1 MARILVVDDESDLV
15 DYLAGELKF
24 AGFQTDTAY
33 NGVEAILK
41 VLDHTPNVVLM
52 DVRMPK
58 LDGINALKII
68 RRIAPELP
76 VLMFTGQAG
85 QGDMYEATRLGAFTC
100 LLKPIAI
107 EDLLNV
113 LQQVLVQTPNKKI
126 DILHFN

>member
-1 MARILVVDDESDLV
+1 MTRILVVDDESDLV
-15 DYLAGELKF
+15 DYLAGELQL
-24 AGFQTDTAY
+24 AGFQTDTAN
-33 NGVEAILK
+33 NGVEAVLK
-41 VLDHTPNVVLM
+41 VLDHIPNVVLM

-68 RRIAPELP
+68 RRIAPDLP

-100 LLKPIAI
+100 LLKPVAI

-113 LQQVLVQTPNKKI
+113 LEQSLTHTNKKTDKI
-126 DILHFN
+126 RFN

>member
-1 MARILVVDDESDLV
+1 MTRILVVDDESDLV
-15 DYLAGELKF
+15 DYLVDELQF
-24 AGFQTDTAY
+24 AGFQTDFA
-33 NGVEAILK
+33 NDGVEAILK
-41 VLDHTPNVVLM
+41 VLDRIPDVILM

-100 LLKPIAI
+100 LLKPVAI

-113 LQQVLVQTPNKKI
+113 LQQVLTHTSKKANV
-126 DILHFN
+126 LHFN

>member
-1 MARILVVDDESDLV
+1 MTRILVVDDESDLV
-15 DYLAGELKF
+15 DYLAAELQF
-24 AGFQTDTAY
+24 TGFQTDTAN
-33 NGVEAILK
+33 NGVEAVLK
-41 VLDHTPNVVLM
+41 VLDHTPDIILM

-100 LLKPIAI
+100 LLKPVAV
-107 EDLLNV
+107 EDLLSV
-113 LQQVLVQTPNKKI
+113 IRQALTHTNKKV
-126 DILHFN
+126 DVFRFN

>member
-1 MARILVVDDESDLV
+1 MTRILVVDDESDLV
-15 DYLAGELKF
+15 DYLASELQF
-24 AGFQTDTAY
+24 AGFQTDTAN
-33 NGVEAILK
+33 NGVEAVIK
-41 VLDHTPNVVLM
+41 VLDRVPDVVLM

-100 LLKPIAI
+100 LLKPVAI

-113 LQQVLVQTPNKKI
+113 LQQALIHANKKV
-126 DILHFN
+126 DLFRFN